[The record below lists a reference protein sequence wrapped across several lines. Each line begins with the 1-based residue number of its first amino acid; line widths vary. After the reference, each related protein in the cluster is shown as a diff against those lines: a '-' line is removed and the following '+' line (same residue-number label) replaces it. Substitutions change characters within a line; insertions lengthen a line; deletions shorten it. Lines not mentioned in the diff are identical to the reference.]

1 LSLLTGIASLP
12 VLEEEFE
19 HLESLILEVVREQAG
34 TEKHE
39 VVSRIRTLA
48 EARRRGLPGADDDLK
63 RFVAATSW
71 EDAKTIAWAYGVF
84 LDLANVAE
92 ENHRIRVLRDRERES
107 YPRPR
112 PESIR
117 EAIRFL
123 KAGGKDA
130 RDIDKLLRR
139 LRIEL
144 VFTAHPT
151 EAKRRTIRSILRRM
165 RRSLRQQMDADTLP
179 GERERLRRQMLSD
192 LTVLWQTDILRP
204 ERPTVK
210 QEVERGLSFARS
222 LWEMVPRIYREMQV
236 AVAEEYPGHVPPVP
250 RFLRF
255 GSWIGGDRDGHPFV
269 TVDVTRKSL
278 TLYRQA
284 GIRQHLERCREASR
298 ALSMSVRQ
306 VEASEEVGA
315 TLHRALRTFPELA
328 GRLDEISE
336 PETYRKYLRLIEFRL
351 LRSVESECG
360 RDVVPGAYA
369 SADEFRGDLDRLI
382 ESVRVHGGERIVDG
396 HLADWRI
403 QAEVFGF
410 YQIRLDVRQDS
421 LVHTEALDAIY
432 RLLGVVPNYRD
443 LSESE
448 RQKVLLSHPI
458 DFDAPD
464 LASLAPD
471 QLPGVT
477 RDTVELFRLIAET
490 VHREGWEPFGG
501 HVISMTHA
509 PSDVLAVWRLWRSAW
524 ESLKNGEALPH
535 LPIVPLF
542 ETIRDLNDAG
552 DVLRATLTIPEYRDY
567 LAIEREP
574 SQMVMI
580 GYSDSTKDGGYF
592 SACRNQFVAQQKLA
606 RVAAEQGVRLTLF
619 HGRGGALG
627 RGGGPAARAI
637 LSLPPE
643 SVDGAIRVTEQ
654 GEVLAE
660 RYDEPS
666 IAHRHLEQVT
676 WSTLLVTGSPT
687 PNLDPQWIEA
697 VDRISSES
705 YAYYRRFVEQPG
717 FLQYF
722 REATPISEIENLPI
736 GSRPSRR
743 REMRGLA
750 DLRAIPWTFAWTQ
763 SRKMLPAW
771 LGLGFGIEAWLKQG
785 GQMLLLEEMYEGWP
799 FFSATIDNAELALVK
814 SDMEIARL
822 YEGLCEDQKI
832 GDEIG
837 EQVREEYRRTR
848 MQIVQIT
855 RQTDLL
861 SRIPWLRRSIRL
873 RNPIIDPLNFLQVE
887 WIRRLRALPESA
899 TPAEIEPIRQ
909 LLRMTIQGIASG
921 MRTTG

>member
-1 LSLLTGIASLP
+1 MSLP

-34 TEKHE
+34 TEKHD

-63 RFVAATSW
+63 RFVASTSW

-92 ENHRIRVLRDRERES
+92 ENHRIRVLRERERES

-151 EAKRRTIRSILRRM
+151 EAKRRTIRSVLRRM

-179 GERERLRRQMLSD
+179 GEREMLRRQMLSD

-222 LWEMVPRIYREMQV
+222 LWEMVPQIYREMRT
-236 AVAEEYPGHVPPVP
+236 AVAEEYPGHAPAVP

-284 GIRQHLERCREASR
+284 GIRQHLERCRAMYR

-306 VEASEEVGA
+306 VEASEEIRA
-315 TLHRALRTFPELA
+315 TLHHALRTFPELA
-328 GRLDEISE
+328 ESVGDISE
-336 PETYRKYLRLIEFRL
+336 PETYRKYLRWIEFRL
-351 LRSVESECG
+351 LRSLESEAG
-360 RDVVPGAYA
+360 RDVAPGAYA
-369 SADEFRGDLDRLI
+369 SAEEFRADLDRLI
-382 ESVRVHGGERIVDG
+382 ESVRAHGGERIVDG
-396 HLADWRI
+396 HLADWRV

-432 RLLGVVPNYRD
+432 GLLGVQKNYRE
-443 LSESE
+443 LSEAQ
-448 RQKVLLSHPI
+448 RQKILLSQPI
-458 DFDAPD
+458 DFDSTKLD
-464 LASLAPD
+464 SLE
-471 QLPGVT
+471 GVT
-477 RDTVELFRLIAET
+477 KDTIELFRLIAQT
-490 VHREGWEPFGG
+490 VAREGWEPFGG

-542 ETIRDLNDAG
+542 ETIRDLHDAG
-552 DVLRATLTIPEYRDY
+552 DVLRATLTVPEYRDY
-567 LAIEREP
+567 LAIEPEP

-592 SACRNQFVAQQKLA
+592 SACRNQFVAQQNLA

-676 WSTLLVTGSPT
+676 WSTLLVTGSSAPK
-687 PNLDPQWIEA
+687 LDPRWTEA
-697 VDRISSES
+697 VDRISEES

-743 REMRGLA
+743 REMKGLS

-771 LGLGFGIEAWLKQG
+771 LGLGYGIEAWLKQG

-832 GDEIG
+832 GDVIG

-887 WIRRLRALPESA
+887 WIRRLRALPDSA

-909 LLRMTIQGIASG
+909 LLRMTIQGIAAG

>member
-1 LSLLTGIASLP
+1 MSLP

-34 TEKHE
+34 TEKHD

-48 EARRRGLPGADDDLK
+48 EARRRGLPGADEDLK
-63 RFVAATSW
+63 RFVASTSW

-92 ENHRIRVLRDRERES
+92 ENHRIRVLRERERES

-151 EAKRRTIRSILRRM
+151 EAKRRTIRSVLRRM

-179 GERERLRRQMLSD
+179 GEREMLRRQMLSD

-222 LWEMVPRIYREMQV
+222 LWEMVPQIYREMRT
-236 AVAEEYPGHVPPVP
+236 AVAEEYPGHAPAVP

-284 GIRQHLERCREASR
+284 GIRQHLERCRAMYR

-306 VEASEEVGA
+306 VEASEEIRA
-315 TLHRALRTFPELA
+315 TLHHALRTFAELA
-328 GRLDEISE
+328 ESVGDISE
-336 PETYRKYLRLIEFRL
+336 PETYRKYLRWIEFRL
-351 LRSVESECG
+351 LRSLESEAG
-360 RDVVPGAYA
+360 RDVAPGAYA
-369 SADEFRGDLDRLI
+369 SAEEFRADLDRLI
-382 ESVRVHGGERIVDG
+382 ESVRAHGGERIVDG
-396 HLADWRI
+396 HLADWRV

-432 RLLGVVPNYRD
+432 GLLGVQKNYRE
-443 LSESE
+443 LSEAQ
-448 RQKVLLSHPI
+448 RQKILLSQPI
-458 DFDAPD
+458 DFDSTKLD
-464 LASLAPD
+464 SLE
-471 QLPGVT
+471 GVT
-477 RDTVELFRLIAET
+477 KDTIELFRLIAQT
-490 VHREGWEPFGG
+490 VAREGWEPFGG

-542 ETIRDLNDAG
+542 ETIRDLHDAG
-552 DVLRATLTIPEYRDY
+552 DVLRATLTVPEYRDY
-567 LAIEREP
+567 LAIEPEP

-592 SACRNQFVAQQKLA
+592 SACRNQFVAQQNLA

-676 WSTLLVTGSPT
+676 WSTLLVTGSSAPK
-687 PNLDPQWIEA
+687 LDPRWTEA
-697 VDRISSES
+697 VDRISEES

-743 REMRGLA
+743 REMKGLS

-771 LGLGFGIEAWLKQG
+771 LGLGYGIEAWLKQG

-832 GDEIG
+832 GDVIG

-887 WIRRLRALPESA
+887 WIRRLRALPDSA

-909 LLRMTIQGIASG
+909 LLRMTIQGIAAG